1 MRWTNYFLHPGDN
14 RYYVFTFEKVELD
27 DRYESDLKGAEIP
40 YERHEMKF
48 GVPRTHFREALN
60 LNHLI
65 AAETREPFIPHAGLK
80 WAMLIITAAVLLLAV
95 TGALTSKVHA
105 QQMESKYGW
114 EMAIQMRA
122 NIPFEIAGVEP
133 FTYSEAGLTSTWTPL
148 LSQTMGVRINH
159 RLRESWTFG
168 TGITWMRN
176 NYSIQMHYQ
185 NDTLGLNTT
194 DTIPLLRAM
203 VYRIPLVA
211 ETRVPLGEGFFI
223 TAAAGVG
230 IEFSPSNFFA
240 YGSTQNG
247 SQVRDY
253 EGFLGRYRWGSLPM
267 LAEFGFETQPKG
279 DDAGYYFGV
288 FWSRSILDDYWVE
301 NVWQNDMALVKTRDA
316 FSSTTAG
323 VEVRILLK

>member
-14 RYYVFTFEKVELD
+14 RYYVFTFEKVELA

-267 LAEFGFETQPKG
+267 LAEFGFEKQPKG